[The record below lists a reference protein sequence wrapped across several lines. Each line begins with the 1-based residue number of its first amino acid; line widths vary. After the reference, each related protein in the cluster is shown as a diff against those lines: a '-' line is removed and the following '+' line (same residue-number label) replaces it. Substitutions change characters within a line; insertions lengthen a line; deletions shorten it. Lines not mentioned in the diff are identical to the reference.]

1 MDSPQ
6 TIEISTKL
14 LPQLYLVIAFTFL
27 IGLTVI
33 FFCVFYIRRLYRKEF
48 EIQQIKNEH
57 KQSLLQANLES
68 QEKERARIASE
79 LHDDIGANLSTV
91 KLYISHLE
99 EQETQPGSANFPKV
113 RNMIEE
119 TIKSVRHISHN
130 LSPENLH
137 QFGLISAIRR
147 LCENVEDASNINVN
161 FSSTE
166 RITMEKTYELHFYR
180 IVQELINNTQKHANA
195 STINLS
201 LLKKGKQLTLEYKD
215 NGKGIK
221 TSNEKNTPFGLGMK
235 NIQSRSEI
243 IGANIEFPDTT
254 KGFHIKLVSPN
265 E

>member
-1 MDSPQ
+1 MDTPQ
-6 TIEISTKL
+6 TIEISREL

-68 QEKERARIASE
+68 QEKERARIAGE

-99 EQETQPGSANFPKV
+99 ELESQPVSTNIPKV
-113 RNMIEE
+113 RKMIEE
-119 TIKSVRHISHN
+119 TIDSVRHISHN

-137 QFGLISAIRR
+137 QFGLISAIQR
-147 LCENVEDASNINVN
+147 LCENVEEASDTTVSFNSN
-161 FSSTE
+161 E
-166 RITMEKTYELHFYR
+166 LITLEKKHELHLYR

-195 STINLS
+195 SVINLS
-201 LLKKGKQLTLEYKD
+201 LWKKGEQLILDYTD

-221 TSNEKNTPFGLGMK
+221 TSNDETAPFGLGMK

-243 IGANIEFPDTT
+243 IGANIEFPEVAQ
-254 KGFHIKLVSPN
+254 GFRIKLVCCN